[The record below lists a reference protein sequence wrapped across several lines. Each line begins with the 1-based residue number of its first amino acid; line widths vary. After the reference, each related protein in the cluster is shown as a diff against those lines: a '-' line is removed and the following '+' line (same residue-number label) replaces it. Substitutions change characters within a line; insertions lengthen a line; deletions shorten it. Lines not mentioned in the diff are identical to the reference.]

1 VNDGMTRLDLRDPVQ
16 LGLLRRYGPFSADT
30 RVWVEGDPDPAVETA
45 EALDGQPRVT
55 YRLTDNELDQ
65 LGSLLAEAGLD
76 HAHLV
81 PKRSPSPPGAPLSHL
96 AGDRPWSGA
105 VPTAAIGSGHRCHP
119 PRAPTQG
126 VSGAVHGATWGGV
139 SLWLVAP

>member
-1 VNDGMTRLDLRDPVQ
+1 MHRHLPSVPQ
-16 LGLLRRYGPFSADT
+16 LIHL
-30 RVWVEGDPDPAVETA
+30 
-45 EALDGQPRVT
+45 EALSTLWRWVACQA
-55 YRLTDNELDQ
+55 
-65 LGSLLAEAGLD
+65 SI
-76 HAHLV
+76 
-81 PKRSPSPPGAPLSHL
+81 SPLSHL

-119 PRAPTQG
+119 PRAPTRG